1 MKITRYSKVALKTL
15 RRIPVNDVK
24 RIRLK
29 IEQYALDPISLVQ
42 NVVKL
47 QNREGYRLR
56 IGDWRVIFA
65 DDGTV
70 IDIIAIGPRGGVY
83 EQE

>member
-1 MKITRYSKVALKTL
+1 MRITRYSKVALKTL
-15 RRIPVNDVK
+15 RKIPVNDAK

-47 QNREGYRLR
+47 QNREGCRLR

-83 EQE
+83 E